1 MEKDF
6 YCENLSFFSVELYWR
21 DKNEYKNLS
30 DSYKFE
36 LYQKEG
42 GDNFFTNFF
51 LFKKIYDGKNTNY
64 KVTKLNPGETY
75 TFKLNIIKNGELIEE
90 KKITIETLYH
100 SSAMVSENSI
110 EIAKGEEIIKN
121 SHDIG
126 ELEKKII
133 RNCSKLI
140 FEGNDRTVVKG
151 DFEGIEI
158 KITHEDEN
166 NIYYISFDIK
176 SYYLE
181 EFFNTYVEE
190 SKNDIIIPC
199 HFILE
204 KLPNILIL
212 NLLEKGAV
220 IFTGKRMGGVIA
232 SSLAFYILFLGKLID
247 NNYNIYNNIFK
258 GVKQK
263 SIGVVTFGSPS
274 FLYNLNIGNKM
285 KEFVSYFINIKE
297 EFDYI
302 PALID
307 YINFGKFREEDLL
320 FSGFK
325 YKLNK
330 KNNCYQK
337 SLLILFQ
344 KIELDSK
351 EKKFLNEFAKDIHFT
366 QENLA
371 IYIKKFKSIPFGY
384 YYYYIIKELKF
395 YQKYEYDFNIFYYF
409 IPISINCLSNLNVYK
424 NLKSENAEFNKISLE
439 YLEKD
444 DYQLELIKIL
454 RRKTN
459 DKSTKGIIKFKLPKN
474 DNNIISPDII
484 NKIEL
489 KLTCNKKEI
498 NNKNIFYDNDTDI
511 TAYIDNLNENIN
523 NVIIYNNFGGKIKVK
538 HIINVQ
544 GSGKTKEMLRINI
557 EKLFLIPFFKLF
569 EIFYASPNDKEKYEK
584 LKKENFGQNFED
596 LKILEPF
603 KMQIKIFDELLLFSR
618 PDILGKF
625 ENEFK
630 KDLDKELTKSQMN
643 SFNNLLTNY
652 YNQAIILQKK

>member
-330 KNNCYQK
+330 KNNYYQK